1 MRARLRSTRARL
13 LMAAFGSAILA
24 LTLLTVNPFPSDV
37 LGQAT
42 APVPSAPATAS
53 VAPGATVTVGGVT
66 VVNQSSQ
73 PANVQ
78 LQGNMLT
85 IAAPAGFTVVVEG
98 ASCAP
103 VDGQTNVVTCTV
115 APGARVTFTSVAG
128 VSRQPA
134 PSAPAPAAP
143 QPAAPRPAA
152 PQAPAVA
159 PAPVPQRP
167 AVSAAEHRR
176 AGRGGKRPNREYRC
190 RLWPA
195 RAGRGARLRGRGPQP
210 APAVGAVITAPVRPA
225 TARAARAHGYVSY
238 RCFELAPTPDLSQN
252 TRAGRARSGAE
263 GP

>member
-143 QPAAPRPAA
+143 QPAAPQPAA

-167 AVSAAEHRR
+167 AVSAA
-176 AGRGGKRPNREYRC
+176 
-190 RLWPA
+190 
-195 RAGRGARLRGRGPQP
+195 P
-210 APAVGAVITAPVRPA
+210 APRVAALPSTGAPAAAESGLTANTVAGYGLLALAAALVSAVAVLSLRQRS
-225 TARAARAHGYVSY
+225 AR
-238 RCFELAPTPDLSQN
+238 
-252 TRAGRARSGAE
+252 
-263 GP
+263 